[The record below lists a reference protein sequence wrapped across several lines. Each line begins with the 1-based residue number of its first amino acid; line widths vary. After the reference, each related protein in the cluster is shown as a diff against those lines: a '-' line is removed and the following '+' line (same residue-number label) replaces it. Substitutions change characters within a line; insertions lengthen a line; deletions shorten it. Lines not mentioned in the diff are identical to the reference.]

1 MLNHQLDNKRTQ
13 NSINN
18 SIPDIINRGSFPAK
32 FTKKDPVKEFLK
44 KINYQ
49 CPVCIK
55 ESDSAKAK
63 NQKNLDSLRRHIVQV
78 HKGYYDPIT
87 GLSYSNV
94 LELIEY
100 ADLILFLRIVA

>member
-1 MLNHQLDNKRTQ
+1 MFSISNNNLVNNIIQ
-13 NSINN
+13 NSI
-18 SIPDIINRGSFPAK
+18 INTLILSAFSKR

-49 CPVCIK
+49 CPICIK
-55 ESDSAKAK
+55 ESDSGKAK

-94 LELIEY
+94 LELLKY
-100 ADLILFLRIVA
+100 ADLVLFLRIVS

>member
-1 MLNHQLDNKRTQ
+1 MFNIDNNNLVNNIIQNNIHSELNLNA
-13 NSINN
+13 
-18 SIPDIINRGSFPAK
+18 FPSR

-49 CPVCIK
+49 CPICVK

-94 LELIEY
+94 LELIKY
-100 ADLILFLRIVA
+100 ADLVLFLRIVS